1 MHCPGSTREGTKG
14 DQEIQ
19 EGAVWLRW
27 LERSSAPRVAV
38 WGEAEVSSQ
47 EYGRGDVASVYF
59 PACES
64 LRILYSES

>member
-1 MHCPGSTREGTKG
+1 MA
-14 DQEIQ
+14 
-19 EGAVWLRW
+19 AVAGEEL
-27 LERSSAPRVAV
+27 SSHV

-47 EYGRGDVASVYF
+47 EYGRGDVASMYF